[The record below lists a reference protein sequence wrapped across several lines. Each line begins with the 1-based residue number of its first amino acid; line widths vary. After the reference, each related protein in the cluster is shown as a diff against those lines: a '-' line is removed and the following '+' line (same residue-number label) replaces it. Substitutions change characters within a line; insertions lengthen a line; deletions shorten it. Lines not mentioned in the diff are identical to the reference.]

1 MSYFRLRP
9 AQVDSVVT
17 TYGPDGPCVKQ
28 AVVLEQAEVAGLG
41 HRAESEPVLMI
52 VSSLRQ
58 VPALDRPV
66 GPCRLGREAV
76 DRADDGAVA
85 QVADGGK
92 APVSGATAPT
102 SRAVRSRRHCGAPI
116 GATPMA
122 PSRPSSTSS

>member
-1 MSYFRLRP
+1 MWYFRLRP

-76 DRADDGAVA
+76 DRANRPAPGDRPSARIDRRAAGAVPSA
-85 QVADGGK
+85 RARG
-92 APVSGATAPT
+92 SGR
-102 SRAVRSRRHCGAPI
+102 RALAAALQEAAG
-116 GATPMA
+116 
-122 PSRPSSTSS
+122 